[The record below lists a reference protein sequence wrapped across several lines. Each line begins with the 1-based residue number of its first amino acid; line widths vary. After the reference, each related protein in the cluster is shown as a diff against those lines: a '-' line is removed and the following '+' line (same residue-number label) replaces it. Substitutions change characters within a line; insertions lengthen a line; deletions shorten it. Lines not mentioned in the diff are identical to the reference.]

1 MKTPPPDIQESADEF
16 FTELKA
22 MRDAYQAM
30 RQIHPDNREA
40 AANWIL
46 SRLAGQEQARVT
58 LAPPNFD
65 NVKVAESET
74 VGDTTTTVSEAF
86 SSSAQASDAAT
97 GPQET
102 AVISGDP
109 DFSSLTTL
117 RQVVNLTLDRGRIPL
132 ASDTS
137 DRVEHVAKFIRKLR
151 DGAHGPK
158 KGFLRVIPDD
168 TLEER
173 IASILEG

>member
-40 AANWIL
+40 ALNWIAR
-46 SRLAGQEQARVT
+46 RLAGQEQARLT

-65 NVKVAESET
+65 NVKKAEPET
-74 VGDTTTTVSEAF
+74 VIGVSPAGSIEF
-86 SSSAQASDAAT
+86 SSSVQASDAAT

-102 AVISGDP
+102 AVISGAP
-109 DFSSLTTL
+109 DFSGLTTL
-117 RQVVNLTLDRGRIPL
+117 RQVVNL
-132 ASDTS
+132 AV
-137 DRVEHVAKFIRKLR
+137 DRVMVNLLPGNPRRVELVAAFIRNLR
-151 DGAHGPK
+151 DGEHGPK

>member
-40 AANWIL
+40 ALNWIAR
-46 SRLAGQEQARVT
+46 RLAGQEQARLT

-65 NVKVAESET
+65 NVKKAEPET
-74 VGDTTTTVSEAF
+74 VIGVLPAGSIEF
-86 SSSAQASDAAT
+86 SSSVQASDAAT

-102 AVISGDP
+102 AIISGYSSFA
-109 DFSSLTTL
+109 DFSELTTL
-117 RQVVNLTLDRGRIPL
+117 RQVVQEANRGFPFGAPTLAVMTEFVRN
-132 ASDTS
+132 
-137 DRVEHVAKFIRKLR
+137 LR
-151 DGAHGPK
+151 DGEHGPK
-158 KGFLRVIPDD
+158 KSFLKVIPDD

-173 IASILEG
+173 IATILEG